1 MTFKHKPNSW
11 YIKMIHVAKNQLSMD
26 DASYRQS
33 LFAITAKRSCSNMNT
48 SELSQVLEFMKSK
61 GFKLKPKKKFSPKTS
76 DKPGKT
82 PLDKLRQ
89 LWIQMSHEGFI
100 RDGSETALNKWAMN
114 QSQRLN
120 NGVAIEK
127 LEWLTPKLVHALIE
141 QLKQWHFRLID
152 KAFPSIYKEVL
163 LLNQEDAL
171 NKNNRERF
179 LDVVSL
185 MKGKKT
191 YVSFTES
198 YSTLLLI
205 LKDHKKSKEQK

>member
-1 MTFKHKPNSW
+1 MKAKPKSW
-11 YIKMIHVAKNQLSMD
+11 YIKMIHVAKNQLTMD
-26 DASYRQS
+26 DDTYRDS
-33 LFAITAKRSCSNMNT
+33 LFAIAAKRSCSDMNIG
-48 SELSQVLEFMKSK
+48 ELSMVLEFMKSK
-61 GFKLKPKKKFSPKTS
+61 GFKLKPKKKYSPKTS

-127 LEWLTPKLVHALIE
+127 LEWLTPKLLHALIE
-141 QLKQWHFRLID
+141 HLKQWHFRLID
-152 KAFPSIYKEVL
+152 NAFPSIYKEAL

-171 NKNNRERF
+171 NQLNRERF
-179 LDVVSL
+179 LEVIKL
-185 MKGKKT
+185 MEGKQT
-191 YVSFTES
+191 YIATSS
-198 YSTLLLI
+198 AYSTLLLI
-205 LKDHKKSKEQK
+205 LSDHKKSKEQ